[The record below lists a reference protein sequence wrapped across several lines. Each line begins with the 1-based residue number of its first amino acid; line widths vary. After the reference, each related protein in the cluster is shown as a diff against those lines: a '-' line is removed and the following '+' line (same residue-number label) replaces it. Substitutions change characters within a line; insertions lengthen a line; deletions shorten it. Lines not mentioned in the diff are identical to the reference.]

1 MTTYFIPTDDN
12 FVEQIAKSIARDRL
26 IAEAVEDI
34 ADIDDTDDW
43 LESAFEELWTG
54 TDENDAQQRKAYK
67 SDALAAIRAINLK
80 LLTLSNEG

>member
-12 FVEQIAKSIARDRL
+12 FVEHIAKTIARDRL
-26 IAEAVEDI
+26 MAEAVEDI

-43 LESAFEELWTG
+43 LESAFEELWAG
-54 TDENDAQQRKAYK
+54 TDDNDVRQREAYK